1 MSDFIVSARKYRPAT
16 FASVVG
22 QKHITSTLK
31 NAIER
36 AQLAHAYLFCGPR
49 GVGKTTCA
57 RIFAKAIN
65 CLSPNGAEACNEC
78 ESCRSFNEGRS
89 LNIHEL
95 DAASNNSV
103 EDIRTLIEQVRIIP
117 QVGRYSVFII
127 DEVHMLSAAAFN
139 AFLKTLEEPP
149 AHAIFILATTEKHKI
164 IPTILSR
171 CQIYDFNRIRVEDSV
186 EYLKYIASQEG
197 ISADEESLNLIAQ
210 KADGGMRDALSMF
223 DKAVSFCGT
232 ALDYRNVAQTLN
244 VLDYDTYFSV
254 TEMLLAGNYVDVLV
268 AFDSVLSKGFSGQTF
283 MSGMN
288 RHMRDLLMAR
298 QPDTLRLIEMTG
310 TLLERYR
317 TQAGACNV
325 EFLFGAI
332 SILTELDGKIRQSSN
347 QRLLVEL
354 GLMKIAGL
362 GQKKND
368 DLTSSGEYSLP
379 ALSPRTAAGA
389 AATPTAAARPAPQ
402 QSASTVQAQTVSAAG
417 QTTPGTPQSGAGA
430 TVQAAV
436 RPEAGQTAVRPDA
449 GQAATPPAAG
459 QTAPAAGQTAPSAVQ
474 PGAGQTGQGTV
485 RPEAGPTASAG
496 IPQVSG
502 FSVRGAAMQTPGPQ
516 AAEVSA
522 QDNAPQA
529 AAIGQT
535 IPGGAANPAAQG
547 GMANPAMQS
556 GTPNPTAQGGAANP
570 AAQGG
575 AAVPAVLGGT
585 PHPTA
590 QGGAAVPA
598 VQTAGGTTAETAP
611 QPAPAKPAV
620 QTAPAPARR
629 PLISG
634 ASLSELL
641 ASAGSDPDEELSD
654 GETPDEAEVVTVDPE
669 CAEKLEHARSRILN
683 LIKEKRPR
691 FVPAFELMTFRDNTI
706 SVSVPTSEL
715 REEILR
721 SKTGML
727 MRIAELAGIEGMIEL
742 EVIVNE
748 EIRAVRPIKLEDRVR
763 YITEKNPLV
772 AELRKALDLEVE

>member
-36 AQLAHAYLFCGPR
+36 GQLAHAYLFCGPR

-65 CLSPNGAEACNEC
+65 CLNPNGSEACNEC

-171 CQIYDFNRIRVEDSV
+171 CQIYDFNRIRVEDGV

-197 ISADEESLNLIAQ
+197 IAADEESLNLIAQ

-223 DKAVSFCGT
+223 DKAVSFCGK

-244 VLDYDTYFSV
+244 VLDYDTYFGV
-254 TEMLLAGNYVDVLV
+254 TEMLLAGNYVDTLV
-268 AFDSVLSKGFSGQTF
+268 TFDSVLSRGFSGQTF
-283 MSGMN
+283 MAGLN
-288 RHMRDLLMAR
+288 RHMRDLLMAKR
-298 QPDTLRLIEMTG
+298 PETLRLIEMTG

-317 TQAGACNV
+317 TQAGACDV

-332 SILTELDGKIRQSSN
+332 SCLTELDGKIRQSSN
-347 QRLLVEL
+347 QRLFVEL

-368 DLTSSGEYSLP
+368 SLTSSGEYPLP
-379 ALSPRTAAGA
+379 TLTPRTAGPASA
-389 AATPTAAARPAPQ
+389 AAPA
-402 QSASTVQAQTVSAAG
+402 AAG
-417 QTTPGTPQSGAGA
+417 QPA
-430 TVQAAV
+430 TA
-436 RPEAGQTAVRPDA
+436 TA
-449 GQAATPPAAG
+449 
-459 QTAPAAGQTAPSAVQ
+459 
-474 PGAGQTGQGTV
+474 
-485 RPEAGPTASAG
+485 
-496 IPQVSG
+496 
-502 FSVRGAAMQTPGPQ
+502 Q

-522 QDNAPQA
+522 TGNPATNAPA
-529 AAIGQT
+529 ANASG
-535 IPGGAANPAAQG
+535 NPAAPAAATAQPAG
-547 GMANPAMQS
+547 VSATGNPATNAPATSAS
-556 GTPNPTAQGGAANP
+556 GNPAAPASATAQPAAQAAGAATAPPSAATSAAMPAASPAGRPAAGTSAGPTAQGTLP
-570 AAQGG
+570 
-575 AAVPAVLGGT
+575 V
-585 PHPTA
+585 
-590 QGGAAVPA
+590 
-598 VQTAGGTTAETAP
+598 
-611 QPAPAKPAV
+611 QPAPEMK
-620 QTAPAPARR
+620 RR

-641 ASAGSDPDEELSD
+641 ASAGGDPDEELSD
-654 GETPDEAEVVTVDPE
+654 GETPDEPETVRIDPD
-669 CAEKLEHARSRILN
+669 CAEKLEHTRGRILN

-691 FVPAFELMTFRDNTI
+691 FVPAFELMAFRDNTI
-706 SVSVPTSEL
+706 SVSVPTTEL

-742 EVIVNE
+742 EVTVNE
-748 EIRAVRPIKLEDRVR
+748 EIRAARPIKLEDRVR

>member
-36 AQLAHAYLFCGPR
+36 RQLAHAYLFCGPR

-65 CLSPNGAEACNEC
+65 CLNPNGSEACNEC

-171 CQIYDFNRIRVEDSV
+171 CQIYDFNRIRVEDGV

-197 ISADEESLNLIAQ
+197 IAADEESLNLIAQ

-223 DKAVSFCGT
+223 DKAVSFCGK

-244 VLDYDTYFSV
+244 VLDYDTYFGV
-254 TEMLLAGNYVDVLV
+254 TEMLLAGNYVDTLV
-268 AFDSVLSKGFSGQTF
+268 TFDSVLSRGFSGQTF
-283 MSGMN
+283 MAGLN
-288 RHMRDLLMAR
+288 RHMRDLLMAKR
-298 QPDTLRLIEMTG
+298 PETLRLIEMTG

-317 TQAGACNV
+317 TQAGACDV

-332 SILTELDGKIRQSSN
+332 SCLTELDGKIRQSSN
-347 QRLLVEL
+347 QRLFVEL

-368 DLTSSGEYSLP
+368 SLTSSGEYPLP
-379 ALSPRTAAGA
+379 TLTPRTAGPASA
-389 AATPTAAARPAPQ
+389 AAPA
-402 QSASTVQAQTVSAAG
+402 AAG
-417 QTTPGTPQSGAGA
+417 QPA
-430 TVQAAV
+430 TA
-436 RPEAGQTAVRPDA
+436 TA
-449 GQAATPPAAG
+449 
-459 QTAPAAGQTAPSAVQ
+459 
-474 PGAGQTGQGTV
+474 
-485 RPEAGPTASAG
+485 
-496 IPQVSG
+496 
-502 FSVRGAAMQTPGPQ
+502 Q

-522 QDNAPQA
+522 TGNPATNAPA
-529 AAIGQT
+529 ANASG
-535 IPGGAANPAAQG
+535 NPAAPAAATAQPAG
-547 GMANPAMQS
+547 VSATGNPATNAPAASAS
-556 GTPNPTAQGGAANP
+556 GNPGAPAAATAQPAAQAAGAATAPPSAATSAAMPAASPAGRPAAGTSAGPTAQGTLP
-570 AAQGG
+570 A
-575 AAVPAVLGGT
+575 
-585 PHPTA
+585 
-590 QGGAAVPA
+590 
-598 VQTAGGTTAETAP
+598 
-611 QPAPAKPAV
+611 QPAPGMK
-620 QTAPAPARR
+620 RR

-641 ASAGSDPDEELSD
+641 ASAGGDPDEELSD
-654 GETPDEAEVVTVDPE
+654 GETPDEPETVRIDPD
-669 CAEKLEHARSRILN
+669 CAEKLEHARGRILN

-706 SVSVPTSEL
+706 SVSVPTTEL

-742 EVIVNE
+742 EVTVNE
-748 EIRAVRPIKLEDRVR
+748 EIRAARPIKLEDRVR

>member
-36 AQLAHAYLFCGPR
+36 GQLAHAYLFCGPR

-65 CLSPNGAEACNEC
+65 CLNPNGSEACNEC

-171 CQIYDFNRIRVEDSV
+171 CQIYDFNRIRVEDGV

-197 ISADEESLNLIAQ
+197 IAADEESLNLIAQ

-223 DKAVSFCGT
+223 DKAVSFCGK

-254 TEMLLAGNYVDVLV
+254 TEMLLAGNYVDTLV
-268 AFDSVLSKGFSGQTF
+268 TFDSVLSRGFSGQTF
-283 MSGMN
+283 MAGLN
-288 RHMRDLLMAR
+288 RHMRDLLMAKR
-298 QPDTLRLIEMTG
+298 PETLRLIEMTG

-368 DLTSSGEYSLP
+368 SLTSSGEYPLP
-379 ALSPRTAAGA
+379 TLTPRTAGPASAAAPAAAGQPAPRPAAIVSGNPEAPAAATAQPAGVSATGNPATNAPATSASGNPAAPASATAQPAAQAAGA
-389 AATPTAAARPAPQ
+389 ATAPP
-402 QSASTVQAQTVSAAG
+402 SAA
-417 QTTPGTPQSGAGA
+417 TSAAMPAASPAG
-430 TVQAAV
+430 
-436 RPEAGQTAVRPDA
+436 R
-449 GQAATPPAAG
+449 PAAG
-459 QTAPAAGQTAPSAVQ
+459 TS
-474 PGAGQTGQGTV
+474 
-485 RPEAGPTASAG
+485 AGPTA
-496 IPQVSG
+496 
-502 FSVRGAAMQTPGPQ
+502 
-516 AAEVSA
+516 
-522 QDNAPQA
+522 
-529 AAIGQT
+529 
-535 IPGGAANPAAQG
+535 QG
-547 GMANPAMQS
+547 TLP
-556 GTPNPTAQGGAANP
+556 
-570 AAQGG
+570 
-575 AAVPAVLGGT
+575 V
-585 PHPTA
+585 
-590 QGGAAVPA
+590 
-598 VQTAGGTTAETAP
+598 
-611 QPAPAKPAV
+611 QPAPEMK
-620 QTAPAPARR
+620 RR

-654 GETPDEAEVVTVDPE
+654 GETPDEPETVRIDPD

-706 SVSVPTSEL
+706 SVSVPTTEL

-742 EVIVNE
+742 EVAVNE
-748 EIRAVRPIKLEDRVR
+748 EIRAARPIKLEDRVR

>member
-36 AQLAHAYLFCGPR
+36 GQLAHAYLFCGPR

-65 CLSPNGAEACNEC
+65 CLNPNGSEACNEC

-171 CQIYDFNRIRVEDSV
+171 CQIYDFNRIRVEDGV

-197 ISADEESLNLIAQ
+197 IAADEESLNLIAQ

-223 DKAVSFCGT
+223 DKAVSFCGK

-254 TEMLLAGNYVDVLV
+254 TEMLLAGNYVDTLV
-268 AFDSVLSKGFSGQTF
+268 TFDSVLSRGFSGQTF
-283 MSGMN
+283 MAGLN
-288 RHMRDLLMAR
+288 RHMRDLLMAKR
-298 QPDTLRLIEMTG
+298 PETLRLIEMTG

-317 TQAGACNV
+317 TQAGACDV

-332 SILTELDGKIRQSSN
+332 SCLTELDGKIRQSSN

-368 DLTSSGEYSLP
+368 SLTSSGEYPLP
-379 ALSPRTAAGA
+379 TLTPRTAGSAPAAAPAAAGQPAPRPAAIASGNPEAPA
-389 AATPTAAARPAPQ
+389 AATATA
-402 QSASTVQAQTVSAAG
+402 
-417 QTTPGTPQSGAGA
+417 
-430 TVQAAV
+430 
-436 RPEAGQTAVRPDA
+436 
-449 GQAATPPAAG
+449 
-459 QTAPAAGQTAPSAVQ
+459 
-474 PGAGQTGQGTV
+474 
-485 RPEAGPTASAG
+485 
-496 IPQVSG
+496 
-502 FSVRGAAMQTPGPQ
+502 Q

-522 QDNAPQA
+522 TGNPATNAPA
-529 AAIGQT
+529 ANASG
-535 IPGGAANPAAQG
+535 NPAA
-547 GMANPAMQS
+547 PASATAQPAAQAAGAATAPPSAATSAAMPAAS
-556 GTPNPTAQGGAANP
+556 PAGRPAADTSAGPTAQGTLP
-570 AAQGG
+570 A
-575 AAVPAVLGGT
+575 
-585 PHPTA
+585 
-590 QGGAAVPA
+590 
-598 VQTAGGTTAETAP
+598 
-611 QPAPAKPAV
+611 QPAPGMK
-620 QTAPAPARR
+620 RR

-641 ASAGSDPDEELSD
+641 ASAGGDPDEEPSD
-654 GETPDEAEVVTVDPE
+654 GETPDEPETVRIDPD

-706 SVSVPTSEL
+706 SVSVPTTEL

-742 EVIVNE
+742 EVAVNE
-748 EIRAVRPIKLEDRVR
+748 EIRAARPIKLEDRVR

>member
-16 FASVVG
+16 FLSVVG
-22 QKHITSTLK
+22 QKHITSTLQ

-36 AQLAHAYLFCGPR
+36 GQLAHAYLFCGPR

-65 CLSPNGAEACNEC
+65 CLQPNGAEACNDC

-186 EYLKYIASQEG
+186 EYLRYIAGEEQVT
-197 ISADEESLNLIAQ
+197 ADEESLNLIAQ

-223 DKAVSFCGT
+223 DKAVSFCGRT
-232 ALDYRNVAQTLN
+232 LDYRNVAQTLN
-244 VLDYDTYFSV
+244 VLDYDTYFGV
-254 TEMLLAGNYVDVLV
+254 TEMLMAGNYVDALVSFDTVLT
-268 AFDSVLSKGFSGQTF
+268 KGFSGQTF

-288 RHMRDLLMAR
+288 RHMRDLLMAKR
-298 QPDTLRLIEMTG
+298 PETLRLIEMTG

-317 TQAGACNV
+317 AQACACSV

-332 SILTELDGKIRQSSN
+332 SVLTELDGKIRQSSS

-368 DLTSSGEYSLP
+368 TLTTSGQYPLP
-379 ALSPRTAAGA
+379 ELTPRTAS
-389 AATPTAAARPAPQ
+389 P
-402 QSASTVQAQTVSAAG
+402 
-417 QTTPGTPQSGAGA
+417 
-430 TVQAAV
+430 VQAA
-436 RPEAGQTAVRPDA
+436 
-449 GQAATPPAAG
+449 PAAAPAPTQPAAAP
-459 QTAPAAGQTAPSAVQ
+459 QTAPAAQPETQPVPAPAPGSAAAETPQQ
-474 PGAGQTGQGTV
+474 PTEVRSSATL
-485 RPEAGPTASAG
+485 RPEPAPAT
-496 IPQVSG
+496 V
-502 FSVRGAAMQTPGPQ
+502 
-516 AAEVSA
+516 AEH
-522 QDNAPQA
+522 APA
-529 AAIGQT
+529 
-535 IPGGAANPAAQG
+535 PAAQPQPVTAHSEPQG
-547 GMANPAMQS
+547 STPVGRPAEDRQ
-556 GTPNPTAQGGAANP
+556 QP
-570 AAQGG
+570 AA
-575 AAVPAVLGGT
+575 T
-585 PHPTA
+585 
-590 QGGAAVPA
+590 
-598 VQTAGGTTAETAP
+598 
-611 QPAPAKPAV
+611 
-620 QTAPAPARR
+620 QTAPAPQPISAPAVAAASATPAPQPARPARR
-629 PLISG
+629 PLVSG
-634 ASLSELL
+634 TSLSELL
-641 ASAGSDPDEELSD
+641 ASAGGPSAE
-654 GETPDEAEVVTVDPE
+654 ETPDKGKAEPEAVTVDPACE
-669 CAEKLEHARSRILN
+669 QKLERARERILN
-683 LIKEKRPR
+683 LIREKRPR
-691 FVPAFELMTFRDNTI
+691 FVPAFELMTFRGNTLA
-706 SVSVPTSEL
+706 VSVPTEEL

-727 MRIAELAGIEGMIEL
+727 MRIAELAGIEGVIEL
-742 EVIVNE
+742 EVVVNE
-748 EIRAVRPIKLEDRVR
+748 QARAVRPIKLEDRVR
-763 YITEKNPLV
+763 HMTEKNPLL

>member
-36 AQLAHAYLFCGPR
+36 GQLAHAYLFCGPR

-65 CLSPNGAEACNEC
+65 CLNPNGSEACNEC

-171 CQIYDFNRIRVEDSV
+171 CQIYDFNRIRVEDGV

-197 ISADEESLNLIAQ
+197 IAADEESLNLIAQ

-223 DKAVSFCGT
+223 DKAVSFCGK

-244 VLDYDTYFSV
+244 VLDYDTYFGV
-254 TEMLLAGNYVDVLV
+254 TEMLLAGNYVDTLV
-268 AFDSVLSKGFSGQTF
+268 TFDSVLSRGFSGQTF
-283 MSGMN
+283 MAGLN
-288 RHMRDLLMAR
+288 RHMRDLLMAKR
-298 QPDTLRLIEMTG
+298 PETLRLIEMTG

-317 TQAGACNV
+317 TQAGACDV

-332 SILTELDGKIRQSSN
+332 SCLTELDGKIRQSSN

-368 DLTSSGEYSLP
+368 SLTSSGEYPLP
-379 ALSPRTAAGA
+379 TLTPRTAGSAPAAAPAAAGQPAPRPAANASGNPEAPAAATAQPAGVSATGNPATNAPATSASGNPAAPASATVQPAAQAAGA
-389 AATPTAAARPAPQ
+389 ATAPP
-402 QSASTVQAQTVSAAG
+402 SAA
-417 QTTPGTPQSGAGA
+417 TSAAMPAASPAG
-430 TVQAAV
+430 
-436 RPEAGQTAVRPDA
+436 R
-449 GQAATPPAAG
+449 PAAG
-459 QTAPAAGQTAPSAVQ
+459 TS
-474 PGAGQTGQGTV
+474 
-485 RPEAGPTASAG
+485 AGPTA
-496 IPQVSG
+496 
-502 FSVRGAAMQTPGPQ
+502 
-516 AAEVSA
+516 
-522 QDNAPQA
+522 
-529 AAIGQT
+529 
-535 IPGGAANPAAQG
+535 QG
-547 GMANPAMQS
+547 TLP
-556 GTPNPTAQGGAANP
+556 
-570 AAQGG
+570 
-575 AAVPAVLGGT
+575 V
-585 PHPTA
+585 
-590 QGGAAVPA
+590 
-598 VQTAGGTTAETAP
+598 
-611 QPAPAKPAV
+611 QPAPEMK
-620 QTAPAPARR
+620 RR

-641 ASAGSDPDEELSD
+641 ASAGGDPDEEPSD
-654 GETPDEAEVVTVDPE
+654 GETPDEPETVRIDPD

-706 SVSVPTSEL
+706 SVSVPTTEL

-742 EVIVNE
+742 EVAVNE
-748 EIRAVRPIKLEDRVR
+748 EIRAARPIKLEDRVR

>member
-36 AQLAHAYLFCGPR
+36 GQLAHAYLFCGPR

-65 CLSPNGAEACNEC
+65 CLNPNGSEACNEC
-78 ESCRSFNEGRS
+78 ESCSSFNEGRS

-171 CQIYDFNRIRVEDSV
+171 CQIYDFNRIRVEDGV

-197 ISADEESLNLIAQ
+197 IAADEESLNLIAQ

-223 DKAVSFCGT
+223 DKAVSFCGK

-244 VLDYDTYFSV
+244 VLDYDTYFGV
-254 TEMLLAGNYVDVLV
+254 TEMLLAGNYVDTLV
-268 AFDSVLSKGFSGQTF
+268 TFDSVLSRGFSGQTF
-283 MSGMN
+283 MAGLN
-288 RHMRDLLMAR
+288 RHMRDLLMAKR
-298 QPDTLRLIEMTG
+298 PETLRLIEMTG

-332 SILTELDGKIRQSSN
+332 SCLTELDGKIRQSSN

-368 DLTSSGEYSLP
+368 SLTSSGEYPLP
-379 ALSPRTAAGA
+379 TLTPRTAGSAPAAAPAAAGQPAPRPAAIVSGNPGAPAAATATAQPAGVSATGNPATNAPAANASGNPEAPAAATAQPAAQAAGA
-389 AATPTAAARPAPQ
+389 ATAPP
-402 QSASTVQAQTVSAAG
+402 SAA
-417 QTTPGTPQSGAGA
+417 TSAAMPAASPAG
-430 TVQAAV
+430 
-436 RPEAGQTAVRPDA
+436 R
-449 GQAATPPAAG
+449 PAAG
-459 QTAPAAGQTAPSAVQ
+459 TS
-474 PGAGQTGQGTV
+474 
-485 RPEAGPTASAG
+485 AGPTAQG
-496 IPQVSG
+496 
-502 FSVRGAAMQTPGPQ
+502 TL
-516 AAEVSA
+516 
-522 QDNAPQA
+522 
-529 AAIGQT
+529 
-535 IPGGAANPAAQG
+535 PA
-547 GMANPAMQS
+547 
-556 GTPNPTAQGGAANP
+556 
-570 AAQGG
+570 
-575 AAVPAVLGGT
+575 
-585 PHPTA
+585 
-590 QGGAAVPA
+590 
-598 VQTAGGTTAETAP
+598 
-611 QPAPAKPAV
+611 QPAPGMK
-620 QTAPAPARR
+620 RR

-641 ASAGSDPDEELSD
+641 ASAGGDPDEEPSD
-654 GETPDEAEVVTVDPE
+654 GETPDEPETVRIDPD

-706 SVSVPTSEL
+706 SVSVPTTEL

-742 EVIVNE
+742 EVAVNE
-748 EIRAVRPIKLEDRVR
+748 EIRAARPIKLEDRVR

>member
-16 FASVVG
+16 FRSVVG
-22 QKHITSTLK
+22 QKHITSTLQ

-36 AQLAHAYLFCGPR
+36 GQLAHAYLFCGPR

-65 CLSPNGAEACNEC
+65 CLAPHGAEACNEC

-186 EYLKYIASQEG
+186 EYLRYIASEEG
-197 ISADEESLNLIAQ
+197 VAADEESLNLIAQ

-232 ALDYRNVAQTLN
+232 TLDYRNVAQTLN
-244 VLDYDTYFSV
+244 VLDYDTYFGV
-254 TEMLLAGNYVDVLV
+254 TEMLLRGDYAEALV
-268 AFDSVLSKGFSGQTF
+268 TFDAVLSKGFSGQTF
-283 MSGMN
+283 MAGLN
-288 RHMRDLLMAR
+288 RHMRDLLMAER
-298 QPDTLRLIEMTG
+298 PETLRLIEMTG

-317 TQAGACNV
+317 TQAGACSV

-332 SILTELDGKIRQSSN
+332 SVLTELDGKIRQSSN

-368 DLTSSGEYSLP
+368 LLTPSGEYPLP
-379 ALSPRTAAGA
+379 ELTPRTAAPAARAETQPAPPPPASGTEGA
-389 AATPTAAARPAPQ
+389 ANAARLRPEPAPAAEGPHPEPSGRAAPSPEPAAASGMRPDGNVPPAAAPATASGTAPATRPGPAAPIGTEVPAADTRPAAAPQPVPQPAARPA
-402 QSASTVQAQTVSAAG
+402 
-417 QTTPGTPQSGAGA
+417 GT
-430 TVQAAV
+430 
-436 RPEAGQTAVRPDA
+436 
-449 GQAATPPAAG
+449 
-459 QTAPAAGQTAPSAVQ
+459 
-474 PGAGQTGQGTV
+474 
-485 RPEAGPTASAG
+485 
-496 IPQVSG
+496 
-502 FSVRGAAMQTPGPQ
+502 
-516 AAEVSA
+516 
-522 QDNAPQA
+522 
-529 AAIGQT
+529 
-535 IPGGAANPAAQG
+535 
-547 GMANPAMQS
+547 
-556 GTPNPTAQGGAANP
+556 
-570 AAQGG
+570 
-575 AAVPAVLGGT
+575 
-585 PHPTA
+585 
-590 QGGAAVPA
+590 
-598 VQTAGGTTAETAP
+598 
-611 QPAPAKPAV
+611 
-620 QTAPAPARR
+620 ARR

-634 ASLSELL
+634 TSLSDLL
-641 ASAGSDPDEELSD
+641 ASAGNPAAQSEKTQDPE
-654 GETPDEAEVVTVDPE
+654 PAAATVDPE
-669 CAEKLEHARSRILN
+669 CAAKLERARERILA
-683 LIKEKRPR
+683 LIRERRPR
-691 FVPAFELMTFRDNTI
+691 FVPAFEQMLFRGDTI
-706 SVSVPTSEL
+706 AVSVPTTEL
-715 REEILR
+715 RDEILR

-727 MRIAELAGIEGMIEL
+727 MRIAELAGVTGRIEL
-742 EVIVNE
+742 EITVNE
-748 EIRAVRPIKLEDRVR
+748 QIRAARPIRLEDRVK

>member
-16 FASVVG
+16 FRSVVG
-22 QKHITSTLK
+22 QKHITSTLQ

-36 AQLAHAYLFCGPR
+36 GQLAHAYLFCGPR

-65 CLSPNGAEACNEC
+65 CLAPDGAEACNEC

-171 CQIYDFNRIRVEDSV
+171 CQIYDFNRIRVEDGV

-197 ISADEESLNLIAQ
+197 IAADEESLNLIAQ

-223 DKAVSFCGT
+223 DKAVSFCGK

-254 TEMLLAGNYVDVLV
+254 TEMLLAGNYVDTLV
-268 AFDSVLSKGFSGQTF
+268 TFDSVLSRGFSGQTF
-283 MSGMN
+283 MAGLN
-288 RHMRDLLMAR
+288 RHMRDLLMAKR
-298 QPDTLRLIEMTG
+298 PETLRLIEMTG

-317 TQAGACNV
+317 TQAGACDV

-332 SILTELDGKIRQSSN
+332 SCLTELDGKIRQSSN
-347 QRLLVEL
+347 QRLFVEL

-368 DLTSSGEYSLP
+368 SLTSSGEYPLP
-379 ALSPRTAAGA
+379 TLTPRTAGPASA
-389 AATPTAAARPAPQ
+389 AAPA
-402 QSASTVQAQTVSAAG
+402 AAG
-417 QTTPGTPQSGAGA
+417 QPA
-430 TVQAAV
+430 TA
-436 RPEAGQTAVRPDA
+436 TA
-449 GQAATPPAAG
+449 
-459 QTAPAAGQTAPSAVQ
+459 
-474 PGAGQTGQGTV
+474 
-485 RPEAGPTASAG
+485 
-496 IPQVSG
+496 
-502 FSVRGAAMQTPGPQ
+502 Q

-522 QDNAPQA
+522 TGNPATNAPAANASGNPGAPASATAQPAAQA
-529 AAIGQT
+529 A
-535 IPGGAANPAAQG
+535 GAATAPPSAATSAAMPAASPAGRPAAGTSAGPAAQG
-547 GMANPAMQS
+547 TLP
-556 GTPNPTAQGGAANP
+556 
-570 AAQGG
+570 
-575 AAVPAVLGGT
+575 V
-585 PHPTA
+585 
-590 QGGAAVPA
+590 
-598 VQTAGGTTAETAP
+598 
-611 QPAPAKPAV
+611 QPAPGMM
-620 QTAPAPARR
+620 RR

-641 ASAGSDPDEELSD
+641 ASAGGDPDEELSD
-654 GETPDEAEVVTVDPE
+654 GETPDEPETVRIDPD
-669 CAEKLEHARSRILN
+669 CAEKLEHARGRILN

-706 SVSVPTSEL
+706 SVSVPTTEL

-742 EVIVNE
+742 EVTVNE
-748 EIRAVRPIKLEDRVR
+748 EIRAARPIKLEDRVR

>member
-36 AQLAHAYLFCGPR
+36 GQLAHAYLFCGPR

-65 CLSPNGAEACNEC
+65 CLNPNGSEACNEC

-171 CQIYDFNRIRVEDSV
+171 CQIYDFNRIRVEDGV

-197 ISADEESLNLIAQ
+197 IAADEESLNLIAQ

-223 DKAVSFCGT
+223 DKAVSFCGK

-244 VLDYDTYFSV
+244 VLDYDTYFGV
-254 TEMLLAGNYVDVLV
+254 TEMLLAGNYVDTLV
-268 AFDSVLSKGFSGQTF
+268 TFDSVLSRGFSGQTF
-283 MSGMN
+283 MAGLN
-288 RHMRDLLMAR
+288 RHMRDLLMAKR
-298 QPDTLRLIEMTG
+298 PETLRLIEMTG

-317 TQAGACNV
+317 TQAGACDV

-332 SILTELDGKIRQSSN
+332 SCLTELDGKIRQSSN
-347 QRLLVEL
+347 QRLFVEL

-368 DLTSSGEYSLP
+368 SLTSSGEYPLP
-379 ALSPRTAAGA
+379 TLTPRTAGPASA
-389 AATPTAAARPAPQ
+389 AAPA
-402 QSASTVQAQTVSAAG
+402 AAG
-417 QTTPGTPQSGAGA
+417 QPA
-430 TVQAAV
+430 TA
-436 RPEAGQTAVRPDA
+436 TA
-449 GQAATPPAAG
+449 
-459 QTAPAAGQTAPSAVQ
+459 
-474 PGAGQTGQGTV
+474 
-485 RPEAGPTASAG
+485 
-496 IPQVSG
+496 
-502 FSVRGAAMQTPGPQ
+502 Q

-522 QDNAPQA
+522 TGNPATNAPA
-529 AAIGQT
+529 ANASG
-535 IPGGAANPAAQG
+535 NPAAPAAATAQPAG
-547 GMANPAMQS
+547 VSATGNPATNAPAASAS
-556 GTPNPTAQGGAANP
+556 GNPGAPAAATAQPAAQAAGAATAPPSAATSAAMPAASPAGRPAAGTSAGPTAQGTLP
-570 AAQGG
+570 A
-575 AAVPAVLGGT
+575 
-585 PHPTA
+585 
-590 QGGAAVPA
+590 
-598 VQTAGGTTAETAP
+598 
-611 QPAPAKPAV
+611 QPAPGMK
-620 QTAPAPARR
+620 RR

-641 ASAGSDPDEELSD
+641 ASAGGDPDEELSD
-654 GETPDEAEVVTVDPE
+654 GETPVEPETVRIDPD
-669 CAEKLEHARSRILN
+669 CAEKLEHARGRILN

-706 SVSVPTSEL
+706 SVSVPTTEL

-742 EVIVNE
+742 EVTVNE
-748 EIRAVRPIKLEDRVR
+748 EIRAARPIKLEDRVR

>member
-16 FASVVG
+16 FRSVVG
-22 QKHITSTLK
+22 QKHITSTLQ

-36 AQLAHAYLFCGPR
+36 GQLAHAYLFCGPR

-65 CLSPNGAEACNEC
+65 CLAPDGTEACNEC

-317 TQAGACNV
+317 TQAGACSV

-332 SILTELDGKIRQSSN
+332 SVLTELDGKIRQSSN

-362 GQKKND
+362 GKKKND
-368 DLTSSGEYSLP
+368 TLTSSGEYPLP
-379 ALSPRTAAGA
+379 ELTPRTAAA
-389 AATPTAAARPAPQ
+389 AVAATPAAQPQPDPATRPGPNPVPAAPQ
-402 QSASTVQAQTVSAAG
+402 QSAAA
-417 QTTPGTPQSGAGA
+417 
-430 TVQAAV
+430 
-436 RPEAGQTAVRPDA
+436 
-449 GQAATPPAAG
+449 
-459 QTAPAAGQTAPSAVQ
+459 
-474 PGAGQTGQGTV
+474 
-485 RPEAGPTASAG
+485 
-496 IPQVSG
+496 
-502 FSVRGAAMQTPGPQ
+502 PGP
-516 AAEVSA
+516 
-522 QDNAPQA
+522 
-529 AAIGQT
+529 
-535 IPGGAANPAAQG
+535 
-547 GMANPAMQS
+547 
-556 GTPNPTAQGGAANP
+556 
-570 AAQGG
+570 
-575 AAVPAVLGGT
+575 
-585 PHPTA
+585 
-590 QGGAAVPA
+590 
-598 VQTAGGTTAETAP
+598 
-611 QPAPAKPAV
+611 
-620 QTAPAPARR
+620 APAPAARPEASKPAPQPVRR

-634 ASLSELL
+634 TSLSELL
-641 ASAGSDPDEELSD
+641 ASAGSNPDEEPSEQ
-654 GETPDEAEVVTVDPE
+654 ETAEPEVATIDPE
-669 CAEKLEHARSRILN
+669 CERKLERAREKILN
-683 LIKEKRPR
+683 LIRERRPR
-691 FVPAFELMTFRDNTI
+691 FVPAFELMRVQGNTI
-706 SVSVPTSEL
+706 SLSVPTSEL

-727 MRIAELAGIEGMIEL
+727 MRIAELAGITGAIEL
-742 EVIVNE
+742 EVVVNE
-748 EIRAVRPIKLEDRVR
+748 EIRAARPIKLEDRVK
-763 YITEKNPLV
+763 YMTEKNPLI